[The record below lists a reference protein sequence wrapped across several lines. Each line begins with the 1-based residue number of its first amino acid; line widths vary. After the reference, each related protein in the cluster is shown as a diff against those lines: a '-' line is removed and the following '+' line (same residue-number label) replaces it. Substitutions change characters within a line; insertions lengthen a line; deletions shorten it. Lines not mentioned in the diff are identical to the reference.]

1 MVIFSSFIFCRIVFV
16 AVGKRETAV
25 FHKVYVFMEIN
36 HWFLRHLV
44 WNFLQMLLC
53 KSHLLFALIDYG
65 FRLCSYSIQ
74 LNFVSHL
81 AVSHIKCIHTYT
93 HRLMILEISG
103 KIGNGLLYQTV
114 NGKPIHNGNY
124 VAELFHQFQT
134 LYANITLH
142 RKTNYYI
149 YAYFLPG

>member
-1 MVIFSSFIFCRIVFV
+1 MVNHLIQIPRLLVCWVLLFVVLSKTMKRFNVGAFKCRCCKPNIVHVFTLIVRHRPAHKFYGYIFVFHLLSHCFCSS
-16 AVGKRETAV
+16 GKERERAV

-65 FRLCSYSIQ
+65 FRLCSHSIQ

-93 HRLMILEISG
+93 HID
-103 KIGNGLLYQTV
+103 
-114 NGKPIHNGNY
+114 
-124 VAELFHQFQT
+124 
-134 LYANITLH
+134 
-142 RKTNYYI
+142 
-149 YAYFLPG
+149 